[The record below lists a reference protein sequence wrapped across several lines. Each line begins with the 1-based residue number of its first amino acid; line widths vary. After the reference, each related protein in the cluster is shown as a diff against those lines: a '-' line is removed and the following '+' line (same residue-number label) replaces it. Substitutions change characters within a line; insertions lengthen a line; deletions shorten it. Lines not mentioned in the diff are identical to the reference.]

1 MRKSGSLNAYKEE
14 IMPRVI
20 CPACGKGISINSDEV
35 NFYNQLVCPRC
46 GALLE
51 IVEEDPLTVEEVP
64 IES

>member
-1 MRKSGSLNAYKEE
+1 
-14 IMPRVI
+14 
-20 CPACGKGISINSDEV
+20 V

>member
-1 MRKSGSLNAYKEE
+1 LNAHKEE
-14 IMPRVI
+14 IIPRVI

-46 GALLE
+46 EALLE